1 MTASPRRIDMCELP
15 VFYATTEGQTRRIA
29 ERLSE
34 LLHERGIDSRAIDV
48 TSADA
53 QELDWRRVRAVAV
66 GASVHRGR
74 HQPSIDAFVRRHTDA
89 LNARPATFFSV
100 SLRAATPGAAD
111 RDATRQVALKL
122 LTDTGWRP
130 GQVTILAGRLA
141 YTKYGWLMR
150 WVMKRIAR
158 KAGLAIDTSRDH
170 EYTNWDEVARL
181 ADDLAAELHRTRR
194 SDRLAS

>member
-1 MTASPRRIDMCELP
+1 MCELP

-29 ERLSE
+29 ERLSA
-34 LLHERGIDSRAIDV
+34 LLHERGIDSRAIDM

-53 QELDWRRVRAVAV
+53 QELDWRRVRVVAV
-66 GASVHRGR
+66 GAPVYRGR
-74 HQPSIDAFVRRHTDA
+74 HQPAIDTFVRRHTEE
-89 LNARPATFFSV
+89 LNGRPSAFFSV
-100 SLRAATPGAAD
+100 SLRAASPGAAN
-111 RDATRQVALKL
+111 RDAARQVALKL
-122 LTDTGWRP
+122 LTETGWRP

-181 ADDLAAELHRTRR
+181 ADDLAAELHRTSQ

>member
-1 MTASPRRIDMCELP
+1 MFEFP
-15 VFYATTEGQTRRIA
+15 VFYATTDGQTRRIA

-34 LLHERGIDSRAIDV
+34 LLHVRGIDSRAIDV

-53 QELDWRRVRAVAV
+53 QEVDWRHVRAVAV

-74 HQPSIDAFVRRHTDA
+74 HQPAIDAFVRRHA
-89 LNARPATFFSV
+89 EELNARPGTFFSV
-100 SLRAATPGAAD
+100 SLRAASPGAAD
-111 RDATRQVALKL
+111 RDAARQVALKF
-122 LTDTGWRP
+122 LTETAWRS

-158 KAGLAIDTSRDH
+158 KAGLAIDTSRDY